1 MYRTRRITTKT
12 DKHKLL
18 PYSANNGH
26 TFCSQLEPRYDLQ
39 AGTKDIY
46 VKWTPAGAV
55 ILRDT
60 ECCAQQHQNIAN
72 QFCNFLNRLDEIPL
86 LWDAFTLW
94 SWFES
99 CRRTLS
105 QMRKVCIQS
114 TGTIASATHALNF
127 VAGAHS
133 PSANEICF
141 GRMSAQ
147 ESWMDMLL
155 PQNMF
160 LCFPGLQPRK
170 DTTVTKWTF
179 SISFWSY
186 G

>member
-1 MYRTRRITTKT
+1 MVIHFALKWNHV
-12 DKHKLL
+12 KW
-18 PYSANNGH
+18 S
-26 TFCSQLEPRYDLQ
+26 
-39 AGTKDIY
+39 
-46 VKWTPAGAV
+46 KWTPAGAV

-105 QMRKVCIQS
+105 HMRKVCIQS
-114 TGTIASATHALNF
+114 TGTVASATHALNF

-155 PQNMF
+155 PQDMSLRFQGCSQGKAPQSPNGRFRFHPEALDNWLKSRMIVF
-160 LCFPGLQPRK
+160 RKTAEISQILIAHFPL
-170 DTTVTKWTF
+170 
-179 SISFWSY
+179 
-186 G
+186 